1 MAREM
6 PYRFSEVAFDSP
18 VEILMSSAMKSK
30 HKVHFERGDIEL
42 CFEER
47 GIATALAQSRSAL
60 LPVLYGAKSNMK
72 EASLHTRHKNPVTAL
87 KSFMKD
93 ARRAAIL

>member
-60 LPVLYGAKSNMK
+60 PYYTEQKVMK

-87 KSFMKD
+87 KSFLKD
-93 ARRAAIL
+93 ARRAARL

>member
-6 PYRFSEVAFDSP
+6 PYRFSEVAFDST

-30 HKVHFERGDIEL
+30 DKVHFERGDIEL

-60 LPVLYGAKSNMK
+60 LYYTEQKV
-72 EASLHTRHKNPVTAL
+72 
-87 KSFMKD
+87 
-93 ARRAAIL
+93 I

>member
-47 GIATALAQSRSAL
+47 GDCYSFSPKSLGSS
-60 LPVLYGAKSNMK
+60 VLYGAKSNMK

-87 KSFMKD
+87 KSFLKD